1 MKALIVGDA
10 DLRGTIASVR
20 ALARAGWTVGI
31 GSARRGHATASRF
44 CSAWHFVP
52 LLGRSKEQFV
62 HAINEAATEGGYD
75 LAFGGGDAEVLALS
89 TVENDLHLN
98 IPYAGH
104 DSVCRAMDKVELYR
118 AAEHVGLNTP
128 RTVVATEEAIA
139 QVTDRVIVKPRLHWS
154 PGQWASRSRLEAVV
168 VHTAEEAE
176 RSVRRITDAGGTALL
191 QEFVDGR
198 LIAYVALMSK
208 TSDVVAGFMQA
219 ATAKWPLQAGIFTRG
234 VTVAPSEKLTTQIS
248 QVLAELGWFGMAQLQ
263 LIQPANG
270 DPYLIDFNGRFY
282 MSLSLPVEAGL
293 NLPAM
298 WAALAMNREPPSG
311 ASTLQVG
318 LRYQWLELD
327 LRRAL
332 VERRGGVMKD
342 IVDTLSFARRAKHTM
357 CTKDDPGPAIDYLF
371 RLCVRASQRR
381 KMEAQK
387 FAGGMSETSNTG
399 RKEVRPGLRDRH
411 A

>member
-1 MKALIVGDA
+1 MNALIVGDA

-31 GSARRGHATASRF
+31 GSPRRGHATASRF

-52 LLGRSKEQFV
+52 LLGRSKEQFA
-62 HAINEAATEGGYD
+62 HAINVAAIEGGYD
-75 LAFGGGDAEVLALS
+75 LVFGGGDAEVLALS
-89 TVENDLHLN
+89 TVRNELLLSV
-98 IPYAGH
+98 PYAGH
-104 DSVCRAMDKVELYR
+104 DSIWGAMDKMQLYR
-118 AAEHVGLNTP
+118 AAERIGLNTP
-128 RTVVATEEAIA
+128 RTVLATKEAIA

-154 PGQWASRSRLEAVV
+154 PAQWTSRSRLEAAV
-168 VHTAEEAE
+168 VHTADEAE
-176 RSVRRITDAGGTALL
+176 RSVGRITDAGGTALL
-191 QEFVDGR
+191 QEFVDGQ
-198 LIAYVALMSK
+198 LMAYVVLTSK

-234 VTVAPSEKLTTQIS
+234 VTVAPSEKLTTQVS
-248 QVLAELGWFGMAQLQ
+248 QLLGELGWFGMTQLQ
-263 LIQPANG
+263 FIRSANG

-298 WAALAMNREPPSG
+298 WAALAMNRKPSSG
-311 ASTLQVG
+311 CTSLQVG

-342 IVDTLSFARRAKHTM
+342 LVDTLSFARRATHTM
-357 CTKDDPGPAIDYLF
+357 CTRDDLGPAIDYLF
-371 RLCVRASQRR
+371 RLCLRASQRR
-381 KMEAQK
+381 RTEGQAR
-387 FAGGMSETSNTG
+387 GGSMPELSDTSLE
-399 RKEVRPGLRDRH
+399 EVRSGLRDRG